1 MNSSNSPQH
10 LDPLA
15 SILAAAPLDD
25 EPVTESEAKAIAEGK
40 RDVAA
45 GRVVSAAEVHA
56 SFGLPAAGHV
66 RKRLGWFT
74 RRLAHP
80 IAAPGNRAKAAP

>member
-15 SILAAAPLDD
+15 SVLAAAPLDD

-45 GRVVSAAEVHA
+45 GRVVSAAEVRA
-56 SFGLPAAGHV
+56 WFGLPRQATSASDSAGS
-66 RKRLGWFT
+66 LDDS
-74 RRLAHP
+74 P
-80 IAAPGNRAKAAP
+80 IP